1 MLLDLGKVTLKVCNN
16 VGTLV
21 LLTLDDSLVVLFERF
36 VLALV
41 LAGKHLILVSNKL
54 GTFDLLGIDNLS
66 TVVKEFF
73 LKFEV

>member
-1 MLLDLGKVTLKVCNN
+1 VTLEVGNN

-41 LAGKHLILVSNKL
+41 LAGKHFILVSNKL